1 MYFCELNIRI
11 FGMYSSQ
18 NDIIGVLQAI
28 YPDSR
33 TVFRLIDVAML
44 TGETDFQSL
53 NRSLNYFVR
62 SGKLASPRKGIY
74 AKPVFSYEEVANI
87 ICTPSYISL
96 QYVLQREGVIFQY
109 RSGITSVSYL
119 SRTIKVGGSELSY
132 RKIKDTV
139 LVNTTGLLQKDN
151 KINIA
156 TPERAFLD
164 LLYLEGEFWFDNLNI
179 LNRNKVMK
187 ILPIYESKAL
197 TRRVI
202 KLMKND

>member
-1 MYFCELNIRI
+1 
-11 FGMYSSQ
+11 MYSSQ

-119 SRTIKVGGSELSY
+119 SRTIKVGRSELTY
-132 RKIKDTV
+132 RKIKDTI

-164 LLYLEGEFWFDNLNI
+164 LLYLEGEFGFDNLNI
-179 LNRNKVMK
+179 LNRNKVLK

>member
-1 MYFCELNIRI
+1 
-11 FGMYSSQ
+11 MYSSQ